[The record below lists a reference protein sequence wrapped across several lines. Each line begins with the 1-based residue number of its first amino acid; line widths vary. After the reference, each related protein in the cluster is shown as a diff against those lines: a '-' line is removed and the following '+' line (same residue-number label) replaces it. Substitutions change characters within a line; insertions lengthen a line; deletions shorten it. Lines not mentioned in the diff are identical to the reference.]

1 LTLQVKYETLFV
13 GGFMQI
19 TLLQVGPERYEIR
32 NEGRLIA
39 VLTTRSAAAAAM
51 HLLCEL
57 QHDVTTH
64 DPANDG
70 PEVAIINRERNI
82 MCEEFWT

>member
-1 LTLQVKYETLFV
+1 
-13 GGFMQI
+13 MQI

-39 VLTTRSAAAAAM
+39 LLTTRSAAATAM
-51 HLLCEL
+51 HLMCEL
-57 QHDVTTH
+57 QHDVATH

-70 PEVAIINRERNI
+70 PEVDIINREAQI
-82 MCEEFWT
+82 KAEDFFGIL